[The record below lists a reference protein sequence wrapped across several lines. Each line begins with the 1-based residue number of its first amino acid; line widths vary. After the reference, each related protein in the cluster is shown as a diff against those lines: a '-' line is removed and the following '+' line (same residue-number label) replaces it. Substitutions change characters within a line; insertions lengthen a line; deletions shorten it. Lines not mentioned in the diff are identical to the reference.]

1 MKLKHWSE
9 IGDVTAP
16 DSEIM
21 EWARNH
27 HFVVFTHDLDF
38 GALLY
43 TTKATAPSVIQLRIE
58 DIRPEQVGEL
68 VLTALSKVES
78 EIRRGALVTIDPR
91 KARIRL
97 LPFKADGI
105 SKSRI
110 FE

>member
-1 MKLKHWSE
+1 MKILLDMNLSPVWVPYLQNGGHEAKHWSE
-9 IGDVTAP
+9 IGDV
-16 DSEIM
+16 
-21 EWARNH
+21 
-27 HFVVFTHDLDF
+27 
-38 GALLY
+38 
-43 TTKATAPSVIQLRIE
+43 TAPSVIQLRIE

-110 FE
+110 LE